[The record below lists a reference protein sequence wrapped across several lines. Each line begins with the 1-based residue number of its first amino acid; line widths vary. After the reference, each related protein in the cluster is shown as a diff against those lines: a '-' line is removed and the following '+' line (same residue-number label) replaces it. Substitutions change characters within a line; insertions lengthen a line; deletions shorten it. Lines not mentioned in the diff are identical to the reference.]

1 VLDQR
6 HRYLNAR
13 YRRAVKARGH
23 FPTEQAMKC
32 LYLVT
37 RSPRPRRARQG
48 MMDHAVEA
56 SAQRVRHHLRR
67 PLAGSRNLLMKPPEP
82 PLTRQSR
89 VDYFPKSVTGLA
101 SIFRAALVVA

>member
-1 VLDQR
+1 VLDQG

-37 RSPRPRRARQG
+37 RSPRARQG

-67 PLAGSRNLLMKPPEP
+67 PLAGSRNLLMKTAGTTVNPGH
-82 PLTRQSR
+82 S
-89 VDYFPKSVTGLA
+89 
-101 SIFRAALVVA
+101 